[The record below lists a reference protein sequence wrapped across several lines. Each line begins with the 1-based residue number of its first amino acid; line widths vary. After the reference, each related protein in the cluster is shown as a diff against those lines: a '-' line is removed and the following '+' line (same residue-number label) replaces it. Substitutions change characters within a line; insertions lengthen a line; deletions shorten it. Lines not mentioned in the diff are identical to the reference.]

1 MRAFENVKKQ
11 IDEVE
16 RHNKQYDDEEAS
28 FKMRCNSRADL
39 TVEEKQAFM
48 NGLALT
54 QQESENIKKH
64 KLRVQSKAN
73 TVRQTSFP
81 PAPLRLDYRELGY
94 VTEVVDQGGNLP
106 FECFFYVSWQILAIV
121 GFYCSSCYA
130 FSALGAVEAARV
142 KKYGILEKL
151 SDQQI
156 IDCNKHPST
165 GNWGCDVRYEIYVS
179 IIFWIICR
187 REVGWERPLNISLA
201 IEECKLLQLI
211 LCLTCNIRASSITR
225 EWKLL

>member
-1 MRAFENVKKQ
+1 MKAFENVKKQ

-16 RHNKQYDDEEAS
+16 RHNKKYDDEEAS

-39 TVEEKQAFM
+39 TVEEKQAIM

-64 KLRVQSKAN
+64 KFRVQAKAN
-73 TVRQTSFP
+73 TVRQPSFP
-81 PAPLRLDYRELGY
+81 PAPPRLDYREFGY
-94 VTEVVDQGGNLP
+94 VTEVVDQGGMSYLNALYA
-106 FECFFYVSWQILAIV
+106 FFMFHDKCFVLA

-179 IIFWIICR
+179 ISF
-187 REVGWERPLNISLA
+187 
-201 IEECKLLQLI
+201 
-211 LCLTCNIRASSITR
+211 
-225 EWKLL
+225 